1 MSSIRTMRP
10 YWIYPVD
17 LDPPEIMLSP
27 AAGPAVCGSYAHYC
41 GSCQRSP
48 SQRCHATR
56 SRCS

>member
-1 MSSIRTMRP
+1 MSSIQTMYP
-10 YWIYPVD
+10 YCISSVD
-17 LDPPEIMLSP
+17 LDPPEILLLPPPAP
-27 AAGPAVCGSYAHYC
+27 AAF